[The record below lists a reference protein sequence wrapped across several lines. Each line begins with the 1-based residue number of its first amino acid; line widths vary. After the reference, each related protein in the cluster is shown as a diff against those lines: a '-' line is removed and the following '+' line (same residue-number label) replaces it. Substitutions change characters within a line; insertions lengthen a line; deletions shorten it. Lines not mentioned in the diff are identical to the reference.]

1 MMRSAS
7 KNSISFNDVI
17 STAQTKR
24 KMRFMENVEKKFC
37 VGIWLYWYPDYCK

>member
-1 MMRSAS
+1 MRRPGT
-7 KNSISFNDVI
+7 KNSVSFNDVI

-24 KMRFMENVEKKFC
+24 MENAEKKFR